1 MSDYVDVRRWL
12 FLTSLIAY
20 VALSRAVKMEQLQVI
35 NFNPAK

>member
-1 MSDYVDVRRWL
+1 MSVERCL
-12 FLTSLIAY
+12 CLTTLLAY